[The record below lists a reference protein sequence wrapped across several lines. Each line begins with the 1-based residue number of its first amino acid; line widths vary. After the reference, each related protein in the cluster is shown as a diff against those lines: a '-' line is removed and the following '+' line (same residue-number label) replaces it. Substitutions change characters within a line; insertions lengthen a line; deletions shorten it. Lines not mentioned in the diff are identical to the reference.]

1 MIAIDFPDMQL
12 FCRQPEHIV
21 TTDQH
26 EQVVAVLEKVE
37 ALCKQGF
44 YAVGFVSY
52 EASPSFDPHLSVS
65 SHRQL
70 PLVWFALFQTAEP
83 YDDRAI
89 GNYHLSKW
97 VPNCTNETYDRAI
110 AAIRRAISY
119 GETYQVNYTIRL
131 QAAFQGDAWAYYQ
144 HLRHLQPGYR
154 AYLDLG
160 RFQLLSLSPELFF
173 HRKENRIITRPMK
186 GTIKRGLTQQE
197 DDLLAEKLLQSQK
210 DRAENAMIVDLLRND
225 VSKISELGSVTV
237 PSLFSLEKY
246 PSVWQMTSTVA
257 ASLAPQ
263 TTLGD
268 IFTAL
273 FPCGSITG
281 APKQKTMEI
290 IHRLEDSPR
299 EAYCGAIGYIKPGGE
314 AVFNVAIRTVIID
327 SLQNRATYGVGS
339 GITWDSTSDA
349 EYEEVIAKAKVLTDK
364 PYQHLLLESIRL
376 ENGKYT
382 LLDKHINRMNASAN
396 YFSFAFPK
404 ERMIK
409 QLQQLAERYPTG
421 IYKVRLLL
429 TKTAEISIE
438 ATQLHDWK
446 EPIAVRLA
454 DESLSSDNVFLY
466 HKTTERSIYNKHHH
480 SEYIDTLLWN
490 ERGELT
496 EFTMGNVVLELD
508 GKRVTPPQ
516 HVGLLAGTMRERL
529 LENGEIEE
537 CVLSLSDLKR
547 ANAVW
552 LINSVR
558 GWVKCELN

>member
-12 FCRQPEHIV
+12 FCRRPEHIV

-37 ALCKQGF
+37 ALCKHGY

-65 SHRQL
+65 SQQQL
-70 PLVWFALFQTAEP
+70 PLVWFALFRATER
-83 YDDRAI
+83 YDDSAK
-89 GNYHLSKW
+89 GSYHLSKW
-97 VPNCTNETYDRAI
+97 VPNSTNETYDQAI
-110 AAIRRAISY
+110 AAIRQAISY

-131 QAAFQGDAWAYYQ
+131 RAAFQGDAWAYYQ
-144 HLRHLQPGYR
+144 YLRQLQPGYR

-186 GTIKRGLTQQE
+186 GTIKRGLTKQE
-197 DDLLAEKLLQSQK
+197 DHLLAKQLSKSQK

-225 VSKISELGSVTV
+225 ISKIAELGSVTV

-263 TTLGD
+263 TTLTD

-290 IHRLEDSPR
+290 IHCLEDSPR
-299 EAYCGAIGYIKPGGE
+299 EAYCGAIGYIKPSGE

-364 PYQHLLLESIRL
+364 PYQHQLLESIRL
-376 ENGKYT
+376 ENGNFT
-382 LLDKHINRMNASAN
+382 LLDQHLNRMKASAD
-396 YFSFAFPK
+396 YFSFVFPK
-404 ERMIK
+404 ERLK
-409 QLQQLAERYPTG
+409 QRLQQIAEQYSTG

-446 EPIAVRLA
+446 ELIQVKLA
-454 DESLSSDNVFLY
+454 DE
-466 HKTTERSIYNKHHH
+466 
-480 SEYIDTLLWN
+480 
-490 ERGELT
+490 
-496 EFTMGNVVLELD
+496 
-508 GKRVTPPQ
+508 P
-516 HVGLLAGTMRERL
+516 
-529 LENGEIEE
+529 
-537 CVLSLSDLKR
+537 
-547 ANAVW
+547 
-552 LINSVR
+552 
-558 GWVKCELN
+558 